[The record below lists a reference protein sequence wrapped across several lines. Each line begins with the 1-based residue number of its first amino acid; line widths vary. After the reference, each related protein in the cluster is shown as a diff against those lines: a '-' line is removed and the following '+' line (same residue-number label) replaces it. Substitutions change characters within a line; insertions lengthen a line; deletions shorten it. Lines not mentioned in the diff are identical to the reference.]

1 MGLKAEEDRIAKQEA
16 LNKKSLERTKF
27 QKVGKMMMTKRKAPK
42 VEKVVVKAKIYTS
55 FEQDM
60 IDYDLGD
67 ILDIAKNPSP
77 N

>member
-1 MGLKAEEDRIAKQEA
+1 
-16 LNKKSLERTKF
+16 
-27 QKVGKMMMTKRKAPK
+27 MMTKRKAPK

>member
-1 MGLKAEEDRIAKQEA
+1 MQQKAEEDRIAKQEA

-55 FEQDM
+55 FE
-60 IDYDLGD
+60 
-67 ILDIAKNPSP
+67 
-77 N
+77 